1 MRTKQKNRIRKST
14 KYIGSIISIVLLVTS
29 FISLM
34 QNVSNENIKT
44 RTKEIYNYTNKFNY
58 DYNVNLINN
67 KYIEQDEQ
75 KDESIVYVTDLI
87 DTTDLNINYEYLADK
102 ESDLKYRGASKVIH
116 IKATKTI
123 EDFFIHD
130 IDGIVNFLK
139 IQKPKILKGSTGLEK
154 LEKLFLKGNRIYQ
167 KGHKCSGFIDSLD
180 MNIILPH
187 ICNEL
192 KPLCTQLG
200 IESNCTCCKK
210 HVSK

>member
-1 MRTKQKNRIRKST
+1 MKKCIIIYTEGETDEEFYNKILSTIKNKISNKKFKVDVLKTCCITGIAKFQKKLVNKFEKEIAKKYSKTHEIIVFLCYDTDVFEFGLHPPVNRTK
-14 KYIGSIISIVLLVTS
+14 L
-29 FISLM
+29 
-34 QNVSNENIKT
+34 
-44 RTKEIYNYTNKFNY
+44 
-58 DYNVNLINN
+58 
-67 KYIEQDEQ
+67 
-75 KDESIVYVTDLI
+75 
-87 DTTDLNINYEYLADK
+87 